1 MGVPG
6 LVDLQQAAAR
16 SICSYNGYKCRS
28 SRYILH
34 ARVVSPA
41 TLGYFMIC
49 RMINSR
55 STAYTHL
62 LSGYD
67 CLLHNHC

>member
-6 LVDLQQAAAR
+6 LVALQQATAR
-16 SICSYNGYKCRS
+16 SICSYNGYECHS
-28 SRYILH
+28 SKYILH

-41 TLGYFMIC
+41 TLDYFMLC
-49 RMINSR
+49 CMINSR

-62 LSGYD
+62 LSGYY
-67 CLLHNHC
+67 CSLYNHC